1 MTCQREMK
9 TLSVN
14 GEVKQVGVT
23 ETAAFTAGK
32 QLTTETE
39 GWPRVHSSASKIDWL
54 RPVALGFLNIAAAT
68 SIVFANKAVSF
79 FYGFNFTVTLTLC
92 HTLTTFA
99 GLLLFCQLG
108 VFKKK
113 EARKLQV
120 PLILRWHQTGVL
132 SYCTITF
139 ELIVLFV

>member
-1 MTCQREMK
+1 MTSGV
-9 TLSVN
+9 SVITPTRNQDTVGFN
-14 GEVKQVGVT
+14 GKVKQVGIT

-32 QLTTETE
+32 QLTTEIE
-39 GWPRVHSSASKIDWL
+39 GRPRVHSSATKIDWL
-54 RPVALGFLNIAAAT
+54 RPVALGFLNVVAAT

-120 PLILRWHQTGVL
+120 P
-132 SYCTITF
+132 
-139 ELIVLFV
+139 